1 MISINKKLVVT
12 ALTAVILS
20 ACGGSSSSSKEMVV
34 EVPEPEP
41 VAMITYS
48 YQVKITNLTHS
59 QPMSPVALILHNEG
73 QLWSIGAMASVAL
86 ENLAESCDNSAV
98 LVDPIVLSGQGG
110 AGLLLPGMTEVI
122 DVSYTFTEVN
132 NAPMMLSLATMLVNT
147 NDAFTGINAL
157 AINNLVEG
165 ESISFTTSSYDSG
178 TEKNSELM
186 TTIPGPAGGGTGEG
200 FNAER
205 DDIDKVAM
213 HGGIVSVDDGLM
225 VSALT
230 QAHRFD
236 NPTLAVVVTR
246 TE

>member
-1 MISINKKLVVT
+1 MILINKKITLT
-12 ALTAVILS
+12 ALVTIMLS
-20 ACGGSSSSSKEMVV
+20 ACGGSSSNSKEEVV
-34 EVPEPEP
+34 EVPDP
-41 VAMITYS
+41 MFTYT
-48 YQVKITNLTHS
+48 YQVMVTNLTYA
-59 QPMSPVALILHNEG
+59 QPMSPLALVLHNEG
-73 QLWSIGAMASVAL
+73 QLWSIGEMASVAL
-86 ENLAESCDNSAV
+86 ENLAESGDNSAV
-98 LVDPIVLSGQGG
+98 LAESIVLSGQGG
-110 AGLLLPGMTEVI
+110 AGLLLPGMSEMVDI
-122 DVSYTFTEVN
+122 SYTVTDVN

-157 AINNLVEG
+157 AVNNLAVG
-165 ESISFTTSSYDSG
+165 ESISLTTSSYDSG

-213 HGGIVSVDDGLM
+213 HSGIVSADDGLM

-236 NPTLAVVVTR
+236 NPTLAVMVTR

>member
-1 MISINKKLVVT
+1 MIYINKKLAFT
-12 ALTAVILS
+12 ALATLMLS
-20 ACGGSSSSSKEMVV
+20 ACGGSSSNSKVMVI
-34 EVPEPEP
+34 EVPAPEP
-41 VAMITYS
+41 MFTYT
-48 YQVKITNLTHS
+48 YQVTVTNLTYA

-73 QLWSIGAMASVAL
+73 QLWTIGEMASVAL
-86 ENLAESCDNSAV
+86 ENLAESGDNSAV
-98 LVDPIVLSGQGG
+98 LAESIVLSGQSG
-110 AGLLLPGMTEVI
+110 AGLLLPGMSEMV
-122 DVSYTFTEVN
+122 DVSYTVADIN

-147 NDAFTGINAL
+147 NDAFTGINAF
-157 AINNLVEG
+157 AVNNLVVG

-186 TTIPGPAGGGTGEG
+186 TTIPGPASGGTGEG

-213 HGGIVSVDDGLM
+213 HSGIVSVDDGLT

-236 NPTLAVVVTR
+236 NPTLAILITR

>member
-1 MISINKKLVVT
+1 MILINKKL
-12 ALTAVILS
+12 ALTALVTVMLS
-20 ACGGSSSSSKEMVV
+20 ACGGSSSDSEEMVV
-34 EVPEPEP
+34 EVPAPDP
-41 VAMITYS
+41 MFTYT
-48 YQVKITNLTHS
+48 YQVTVTNLTYA
-59 QPMSPVALILHNEG
+59 QPMSPVALVLHNEG
-73 QLWSIGAMASVAL
+73 QLWSIGEMASVAL
-86 ENLAESCDNSAV
+86 ENLAESGDNSAV
-98 LVDPIVLSGQGG
+98 LAESIVLSGQGG
-110 AGLLLPGMTEVI
+110 AGLLLPGMSEMV
-122 DVSYTFTEVN
+122 DVSYTVSDVN

-157 AINNLVEG
+157 AVNNLAVG
-165 ESISFTTSSYDSG
+165 ESISLTTSSYDSG

-213 HGGIVSVDDGLM
+213 HSGIVSADDGLM

-236 NPTLAVVVTR
+236 NPTLAIMVTR

>member
-1 MISINKKLVVT
+1 MISINNKI
-12 ALTAVILS
+12 ALTALLTVMLS
-20 ACGGSSSSSKEMVV
+20 ACGGSSSSSKEMVI
-34 EVPEPEP
+34 EVPEPDP
-41 VAMITYS
+41 MFTYT
-48 YQVKITNLTHS
+48 YQVTVTNLTYA
-59 QPMSPVALILHNEG
+59 QPMSPVALVLHNEG
-73 QLWSIGAMASVAL
+73 QLWSLGEMASVAL
-86 ENLAESCDNSAV
+86 ENLAESGDNSAV
-98 LVDPIVLSGQGG
+98 LAESIVLSGQGG
-110 AGLLLPGMTEVI
+110 AGLLLPGMSEML
-122 DVSYTFTEVN
+122 DVSYTVTDVN

-157 AINNLVEG
+157 AVNNLAVG
-165 ESISFTTSSYDSG
+165 ESISLTTSSYDSG

-213 HGGIVSVDDGLM
+213 HSGIVSADDGLM
-225 VSALT
+225 VSVLT

-236 NPTLAVVVTR
+236 NPTLAVMVTR

>member
-1 MISINKKLVVT
+1 MILINKKL
-12 ALTAVILS
+12 ALTAIVTVMLS
-20 ACGGSSSSSKEMVV
+20 ACGGSSSDSEEMVV
-34 EVPEPEP
+34 EVPAPDP
-41 VAMITYS
+41 MFTYT
-48 YQVKITNLTHS
+48 YQVTVTNLTYA
-59 QPMSPVALILHNEG
+59 QPMSPVALVLHNEG
-73 QLWSIGAMASVAL
+73 QLWSIGEMASVAL
-86 ENLAESCDNSAV
+86 ENLAESGDNSAV
-98 LVDPIVLSGQGG
+98 LAESIVLSGQGG
-110 AGLLLPGMTEVI
+110 AGLLLPGMSEMV
-122 DVSYTFTEVN
+122 DVSYTVSDVN

-157 AINNLVEG
+157 AVNNLAVG
-165 ESISFTTSSYDSG
+165 ESISLTTSSYDSG

-213 HGGIVSVDDGLM
+213 HSGIVSADDGLM

-236 NPTLAVVVTR
+236 NPTLAIMVTR